1 MRTDSERTAVSE
13 GTRHAGVQNERF
25 HLCKIQRQAKLIH
38 GAGGSVVVPVS
49 PGPVIPIWVL
59 VTRGRGG
66 FALRNS
72 PNHTPGV
79 CVHAIPELKTDLK
92 KF

>member
-38 GAGGSVVVPVS
+38 RAGGSVVVPVS

-59 VTRGRGG
+59 VTRGG
-66 FALRNS
+66 
-72 PNHTPGV
+72 GV
-79 CVHAIPELKTDLK
+79 CSA
-92 KF
+92 KFTEPHTWGLRARYTGTEN